1 MSENLRRAREILSRH
16 PVIDGHNDLPWA
28 ARQLSERAHA
38 EQERDTGATNGGE
51 VDWERVDVS
60 RPRAD
65 LHTDIARLGAGG
77 VGGQFWSVYVP
88 STLTGSDAVRT
99 TLQQIDAVHRMVE
112 RFPDAFELATDA
124 ASVRAANERGR
135 IASLLGMEGGHSID
149 GSVGVLRMM
158 HRLGVRYMTLT
169 HNHNTPWADSATDR
183 PVHGGLSSLGERIVA
198 EMNRIGM
205 LVDLSHVS
213 ADTMRA
219 ALRISDAPVIFSHSS
234 ARTVVDV
241 PRNVPD
247 DVLGSLAGNGG
258 VCMVAFVPDFVTPEA
273 AEWRQQTMADA
284 AEAGVDTRNLSAFG
298 AYARERA
305 ETVPKPRGTIED
317 VVAHIEH
324 VRSVAGI
331 DHVGLGGDYD
341 GTDVFPEGLEDVS
354 GYPRLFAALL
364 DRGWSEPELAK
375 LAQQNILRVL
385 PAE

>member
-1 MSENLRRAREILSRH
+1 MSDNLEQAREILARH

-28 ARQLSERAHA
+28 ARQLAA
-38 EQERDTGATNGGE
+38 GPQGGTASGE
-51 VDWERVDVS
+51 ADWEQVDISRS
-60 RPRAD
+60 RPE
-65 LHTDIARLGAGG
+65 LHTDIERLTAGG

-88 STLTGSDAVRT
+88 STLSGGEAVST
-99 TLQQIDAVHRMVE
+99 TLQQIDAVHRMID
-112 RFPDAFELATDA
+112 RFGDTFELAVSGDQ
-124 ASVRAANERGR
+124 VRAANEHGR

-149 GSVGVLRMM
+149 DSLGVLRMM

-169 HNHNTPWADSATDR
+169 HNHNTSWADSATDR
-183 PVHGGLSSLGERIVA
+183 PVHGGLSELGERIVA

-219 ALRISDAPVIFSHSS
+219 ALRVSDAPVIFSHSS
-234 ARTVVDV
+234 ARSVVDV
-241 PRNVPD
+241 ERNVPD
-247 DVLGSLAGNGG
+247 DVLASLAANGG

-273 AEWRQQTMADA
+273 AEWRQQATAAA
-284 AEAGVDTRNLSAFG
+284 AEDGVDTTDLHAFVT
-298 AYARERA
+298 YARERA
-305 ETVPKPRGTIED
+305 KTLPKPRGTIDD

-324 VRSVAGI
+324 VRSSAGI
-331 DHVGLGGDYD
+331 DHIGLGGDYD

-364 DRGWSEPELAK
+364 DRGWTETELAK
-375 LAQQNILRVL
+375 LARENILRVM